1 MALCIDITGFRSSA
15 PTEPME
21 PQKPEKS
28 ILRLAGDNRFETAY
42 LVADQMKKNLG
53 IERFDAV
60 VASGADFA
68 DALAGSYPA
77 AVKNAPILLAYN
89 DIINGGV
96 KDCIRASLNPGC
108 TFLQN
113 GQCPGLFAV
122 VTCQDPQGEGEIQPL
137 PWVFQI
143 DRDQ

>member
-21 PQKPEKS
+21 PRKPEKS

-89 DIINGGV
+89 DKINGGV
-96 KDCIRASLNPGC
+96 KDCIRANLNPGC
-108 TFLQN
+108 T
-113 GQCPGLFAV
+113 LFAKWAMPGII
-122 VTCQDPQGEGEIQPL
+122 CCRHL
-137 PWVFQI
+137 PGSTG
-143 DRDQ
+143 RG

>member
-1 MALCIDITGFRSSA
+1 
-15 PTEPME
+15 ME
-21 PQKPEKS
+21 PRKPEKS

-53 IERFDAV
+53 IERFAAV
-60 VASGADFA
+60 VAASGADFA

-108 TFLQN
+108 T
-113 GQCPGLFAV
+113 LFAKWAMPGII
-122 VTCQDPQGEGEIQPL
+122 CCRHL
-137 PWVFQI
+137 PESTG
-143 DRDQ
+143 RG

>member
-1 MALCIDITGFRSSA
+1 MALCIDITGFRSSVL
-15 PTEPME
+15 TEPMEPQE

-42 LVADQMKKNLG
+42 LVADQMKNLG
-53 IERFDAV
+53 IEKFDAV

-89 DIINGGV
+89 DIINGSV
-96 KDCIRASLNPGC
+96 KHCIRANLNPGC
-108 TFLQN
+108 T
-113 GQCPGLFAV
+113 LFAKWAIPGII
-122 VTCQDPQGEGEIQPL
+122 CCRHL
-137 PWVFQI
+137 PGSTG
-143 DRDQ
+143 RG